1 MVVVCVVN
9 GCNVCGEWWCVM
21 DGWDVCDEWLWC
33 VW

>member
-1 MVVVCVVN
+1 MMN